1 MTLVAPS
8 EPPLLKLLGRVSQRP
23 EHFGSDVLWAA
34 APVGTVGVQRKTVQD
49 FLASVTD
56 GRLAKEVSQLQV
68 LDLRVLII
76 EGRPTWTVDG
86 ELVNAYGQRWTRSQH
101 RRFLWSMRS
110 SGVWVDWSDDLAD
123 TVGMVRDLEE
133 WTRKAKHG
141 SLMRR
146 PGAKGAW
153 GKATTREWG
162 VHMLQG
168 FDGIGSDT
176 ALRIWEHFNGIPL
189 AWTVDE
195 KELQRVHGVGKVR
208 ARRMVESLR
217 QPKVEEVA

>member
-8 EPPLLKLLGRVSQRP
+8 EPPLLKTLGRVSQRP
-23 EHFGSDVLWAA
+23 EHFGSDVLWAS

-56 GRLAKEVSQLQV
+56 GRLSKEVSQLQV

-86 ELVNAYGQRWTRSQH
+86 ELVNTYGQRWTRSQH
-101 RRFLWSMRS
+101 RRFLWSMRA

-162 VHMLQG
+162 VHFLQG
-168 FDGIGSDT
+168 FDGIGADT
-176 ALRIWEHFNGIPL
+176 AGAIWDRFGGLPL
-189 AWTVDE
+189 AWQVDE
-195 KELQRVHGVGKVR
+195 RELMRVHGVGKVR
-208 ARRMVESLR
+208 AHKMVESLR
-217 QPKVEEVA
+217 QAVEEVA